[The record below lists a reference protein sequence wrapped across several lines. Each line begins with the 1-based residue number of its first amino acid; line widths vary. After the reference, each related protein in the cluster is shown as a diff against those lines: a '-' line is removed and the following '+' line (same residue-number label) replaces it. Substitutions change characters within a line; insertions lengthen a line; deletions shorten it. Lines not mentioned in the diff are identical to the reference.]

1 MVELK
6 AVDSA
11 YPLVGDITLDPAI
24 SLDEA
29 LADNGAVAAPAL
41 LAALDLKIGD
51 TARLGE
57 HIVTIR
63 ASLIA
68 EPDRSISF
76 VGFGPRLIIST
87 KTLQLTGLQKEGAF
101 ISYKTRLQL
110 KDPASAAVLEASLRD
125 AIEGSYMRLR
135 TLNSAGAGFERFVE
149 RAELFLMLVGLTALL
164 IGGLGVSGAVRAWL
178 LSRMNV
184 IATLKCLGAS
194 SKLIFRIYILQV
206 MVIASIGVMAGIAL
220 AGLSPFLA
228 AKFFT
233 AYVNVPLMTDIY
245 ARPLLLAA
253 GFVANHLCFCG
264 MAIIAYP
271 PYSRRPPVSCADAD
285 TGRHAFYRGTC
296 YGNRRHCRAGRSGGH
311 RHRQYHSVSQ
321 LYDSGAC
328 LDGIAIYAGR
338 KCFIFLRLVAPL
350 RYVPVHLAL
359 SAVTRKGSPPAID
372 YDRIW
377 VGIIGAGCG
386 GIKPT

>member
-1 MVELK
+1 MTDSWSLAWHFARCEIRGSVARFRVFLAALMLGVAAIGAVGSVAEAMRAGIDDNARSLLGGDFELSSLHIPPEQQVLGLTENIAARSDIVQMRAMLGRQATDSQPARRKLVELK

-11 YPLVGDITLDPAI
+11 YPLVGDITLEPAI

-220 AGLSPFLA
+220 AGLS
-228 AKFFT
+228 
-233 AYVNVPLMTDIY
+233 
-245 ARPLLLAA
+245 
-253 GFVANHLCFCG
+253 
-264 MAIIAYP
+264 
-271 PYSRRPPVSCADAD
+271 
-285 TGRHAFYRGTC
+285 
-296 YGNRRHCRAGRSGGH
+296 
-311 RHRQYHSVSQ
+311 
-321 LYDSGAC
+321 
-328 LDGIAIYAGR
+328 
-338 KCFIFLRLVAPL
+338 
-350 RYVPVHLAL
+350 
-359 SAVTRKGSPPAID
+359 
-372 YDRIW
+372 
-377 VGIIGAGCG
+377 
-386 GIKPT
+386 